1 MRSRRAT
8 CSKSDVLRWRLERKK
23 TLSKSKI
30 CRKLLCISQEK
41 QKRTE
46 YKEKINVLF
55 KLLFTAYPW
64 LWVNSLSVFP
74 HSGFCCLSLYNTEL
88 WKAKD
93 KQWQHRHSCE
103 MQMEIWVHNEASLCL
118 DIQYSAE
125 IIYWLHL
132 PFQVGLIHW
141 MLTLDSHSAWFLH
154 CTVMWNITFH

>member
-8 CSKSDVLRWRLERKK
+8 CSKSDVLRWRLEKKRHYRSPNSAENFYAFHKRSRKEQN
-23 TLSKSKI
+23 TRI
-30 CRKLLCISQEK
+30 KLMCYLNYCLQPILGYGLIVCHCFLTVGFVVWAFIIQSFEK
-41 QKRTE
+41 LRTS
-46 YKEKINVLF
+46 N
-55 KLLFTAYPW
+55 
-64 LWVNSLSVFP
+64 
-74 HSGFCCLSLYNTEL
+74 GNTGIAVKCK
-88 WKAKD
+88 W
-93 KQWQHRHSCE
+93 RY
-103 MQMEIWVHNEASLCL
+103 EASLCL